1 MFPEEYDRKIKMR
14 MILNK
19 LPNSSNKFKK
29 YVRNNRWV
37 GKYVENE
44 FKNFSS
50 VKATP
55 NLNRQEKFH

>member
-1 MFPEEYDRKIKMR
+1 

-29 YVRNNRWV
+29 YGRNNRWV

-55 NLNRQEKFH
+55 NLNRQERFH